1 MIYYSSKITPTGSQR
16 GTYLKLQ
23 PMFSD
28 IVDHYISVKR
38 DEGILASSSIINS
51 ANRGTLFLYYLQQ
64 QNHFTLEDVTEYEV
78 IRFFIKDGKPFRETS
93 YRYRLSDFL
102 KTVSDRYPECSLL
115 ETWLPLIRKSHKNIQ
130 YLADEEISAIKN
142 ALLSESSGLSYCDRA
157 IGMTLLYT
165 GLRRCDIASLKL
177 ENIDWD
183 KELITLDQSKTGIG
197 VVIPLHVYIGNAIYD
212 FLKHERNSSSSFL
225 FVTSSGMPFNS
236 AKVYACANRIF
247 KAADVRQNKGDH
259 RGTHLFR
266 HHLVT
271 ELLENEVPR
280 PVITRAVG
288 HSNPAS
294 DEAYFGSDIEHL
306 RRCTI
311 SIEEYPLNWEVFDNA

>member
-1 MIYYSSKITPTGSQR
+1 MVNFSPKITPTGSQR

-23 PMFSD
+23 PMFSE

-38 DEGILASSSIINS
+38 DEGILSSSSIINS
-51 ANRGTLFLYYLQQ
+51 ANRGTLFLYHLQQ
-64 QNHFTLEDVTEYEV
+64 DSHFTLENVTEYEV

-102 KTVSDRYPECSLL
+102 KTVSDRYPECALL
-115 ETWLPLIRKSHKNIQ
+115 ETWLPFIRKKHKNIQ
-130 YLADEEISAIKN
+130 YLTEEEISAIKD
-142 ALLSESSGLSYCDRA
+142 ALLSESSDLSYCDRA
-157 IGMTLLYT
+157 IGLILLYT
-165 GLRRCDIASLKL
+165 GLRRCDIASLEM
-177 ENIDWD
+177 ENIDWK
-183 KELITLDQSKTGIG
+183 KELISLDQSKTGIG
-197 VVIPLHVYIGNAIYD
+197 VVIPLNVYVGNAIYNY
-212 FLKHERNSSSSFL
+212 LKYERNSSSRFL
-225 FVTSSGMPFNS
+225 FVTSSGIPFNS
-236 AKVYACANRIF
+236 AKIYASANRIY
-247 KAADVRQNKGDH
+247 KAADIRQNKGDR

-271 ELLENEVPR
+271 AFLENEVPR

-288 HSNPAS
+288 HFNPTS

-306 RRCTI
+306 RRCTL